1 MLGTVVLG
9 AIFTDIKG
17 FAKEKYAPRERN
29 LGQVQFVHGGVCRNI
44 AEDIAASG
52 MPVTLVSMT
61 EHSALG
67 HEVIDHLND
76 AGVNTEFVFPVK
88 ENGIGKWLVILN
100 EAGDVAAQL
109 SCPPDMRPLAEFV
122 DIYGDAFVKDARNI
136 ILEMDIGVEITE
148 KVLALAKRYHKPVY
162 AIVGNMSVLLEHP
175 EFIRDTDCFICNEME
190 FGRFFDCDTAFY
202 SPSQMLAFLQEKVLS
217 MEFPSCVVTMGAK
230 GCVFFDRKTD
240 DCGWLPAI
248 ETQVVDTTGAGDA
261 FLAGAVMGLG
271 EGLTLRRSA
280 ELGSAIASLTIGSRE
295 SACPK
300 NDIPAGFLPH
310 AIDRVTCFSAPNK

>member
-17 FAKEKYAPRERN
+17 FAKGKYSPRERN

-67 HEVIDHLND
+67 TEVVNHLNE

-100 EAGDVAAQL
+100 ESGDVAAQL

-122 DIYGDAFVKDARNI
+122 DVYGDTFVRDAKNI

-148 KVLALAKRYHKPVY
+148 KVLALAKRYQKPVY
-162 AIVGNMSVLLEHP
+162 AIVGNMSVLLQRP
-175 EFIRDTDCFICNEME
+175 DFITATDCFICNEME

-202 SPSQMLAFLQEKVLS
+202 SPAQMLAFLQEKAILS
-217 MEFPSCVVTMGAK
+217 DFPSCVVTMGSK

-240 DCGWLPAI
+240 DSGWLPAI
-248 ETQVVDTTGAGDA
+248 DTQVVDTTGAGDA

-271 EGLTLRRSA
+271 EGLSLRRSA
-280 ELGSAIASLTIGSRE
+280 ELGAAIASLAIGSDR

-300 NDIPAGFLPH
+300 NDIPASFLPP
-310 AIDRVTCFSAPNK
+310 AIDRVVCFSAPDK